1 MVSDTPAR
9 NGDAS
14 SVIDAFLGAGPGNL
28 PLSYERLHIDVS
40 GPESAH
46 PVVVL
51 HGWGSSAR
59 LMSPVAATLSSD
71 FFVHN
76 IDMPGHGLSP
86 QPPAPCGLEEQASLV
101 RQYIEDKLSPPVILF
116 GHSNGGRI
124 GLYLASRP
132 DTAHLI
138 DKLVLVSPSGIR
150 PNRGPAYYFKSN
162 LAKLL
167 KLPTRFLRGRF
178 KEHVMDWLTH
188 SLVWKML
195 GSSDYNAL
203 TGTMRQSFVATVS
216 EIARVSDPVTGLFDV
231 ELRFDAA
238 PVGLVSGLIARIE
251 LSPAAGVTHT
261 LTYIPIG
268 ALVQADGNRASV
280 FVVADDTARKRDV
293 EVAFIAADSVALAA
307 GVAPGDAVVSDGAL
321 YLDDGEHIR
330 ILATGE
336 PDSR

>member
-40 GPESAH
+40 GPESAQ

-203 TGTMRQSFVATVS
+203 TGTMRQSFVATVNFHVDDMIRNINCPTLIFWGDKDTAVS
-216 EIARVSDPVTGLFDV
+216 LRQMQKLESGIADCGLVILKGAGHYGYLDQPGVVMAATRHFLGAGDANEAV
-231 ELRFDAA
+231 HDAA
-238 PVGLVSGLIARIE
+238 T
-251 LSPAAGVTHT
+251 AA
-261 LTYIPIG
+261 
-268 ALVQADGNRASV
+268 AS
-280 FVVADDTARKRDV
+280 
-293 EVAFIAADSVALAA
+293 
-307 GVAPGDAVVSDGAL
+307 
-321 YLDDGEHIR
+321 
-330 ILATGE
+330 AT
-336 PDSR
+336 

>member
-1 MVSDTPAR
+1 VQEGVAVKKGQQLAEIELTEVNAQVEQAR
-9 NGDAS
+9 QLANKADRDLARGENLYADQVISLEQLQNLRTQAALAKAQLRAADFNRGYAAITAPGDAVVLRRLAEERQLVPAGQPILILGGS
-14 SVIDAFLGAGPGNL
+14 GRGFVMRCALADREVVQLKLGDRGTAQLDAFPG
-28 PLSYERLHIDVS
+28 
-40 GPESAH
+40 
-46 PVVVL
+46 
-51 HGWGSSAR
+51 
-59 LMSPVAATLSSD
+59 
-71 FFVHN
+71 
-76 IDMPGHGLSP
+76 
-86 QPPAPCGLEEQASLV
+86 
-101 RQYIEDKLSPPVILF
+101 K
-116 GHSNGGRI
+116 
-124 GLYLASRP
+124 
-132 DTAHLI
+132 
-138 DKLVLVSPSGIR
+138 
-150 PNRGPAYYFKSN
+150 
-162 LAKLL
+162 
-167 KLPTRFLRGRF
+167 
-178 KEHVMDWLTH
+178 
-188 SLVWKML
+188 
-195 GSSDYNAL
+195 
-203 TGTMRQSFVATVS
+203 SFVATVS